1 MEIEIKRVSKE
12 IAWELRHIVM
22 WPNKDLDYIK
32 LKDDDLGM
40 HFGLFKNNV
49 LTSVVSLFINNDEGQ
64 FRKFATLQQ
73 EQGKGYGSELLHYVL
88 QEAQSRGVKRIW
100 CNARKN
106 KVNFYKMFGLQE
118 STQTFKKGNID
129 YIVMEKYIE
138 N

>member
-12 IAWELRHIVM
+12 STWELRHIVM
-22 WPNKDLDYIK
+22 WPDKDLDYIK

-40 HFGLFKNNV
+40 HFGLFKDNV

-73 EQGKGYGSELLHYVL
+73 EQGKGYGSELLHYVV